1 MKTETMPSI
10 SAHAAIDLGA
20 SSGRVVLGFLTET
33 GLELKEMH
41 RFVNEPYVAD
51 DKLHWDIDRL
61 FSESIAGLRRAVTEC
76 TAAGTVLTSIG
87 IDSWG
92 VDFALLGADGAL
104 DTPIR
109 HHRGSV
115 NPESFIHARGL
126 SESSVYSLSGV
137 ADQAIN
143 TSFQLAELA
152 TEMEFAGERPLFIP
166 DLWVYLLTGS
176 IGTEVTIASTSQLMD
191 PATGD
196 WSGPLISAHGLHG
209 LEFPEIS
216 APGSCA
222 GVTSTSI
229 TDRIGSDEPVT
240 VYRVASHDTASAFA
254 FAEPAGFL
262 APDEVAAGTQGLIS
276 SGTWSVVAV
285 VVPAPV
291 KTSAARISHFTNE
304 SAASG
309 TLLLRNLNGMWVLQ
323 ECIRDWERIDGRPV
337 DIQPLL
343 AAASETLGSEDVFDV
358 ADERLLA
365 PDDMVER
372 IHALCREAGRA
383 VPDTRGGVVRA
394 ILDSLAAAYAN
405 AIRAAETITST
416 PITSIRIVGGGS
428 RNALL
433 CQLTAN
439 ATGLNVL
446 AGPTEASSIG
456 NIAVQAVAA
465 GKRDTIA
472 EVYASLHGVGTHST
486 FYIPRGD
493 FLPRHSPSKE
503 SNEH

>member
-1 MKTETMPSI
+1 MTTDTMPII

-20 SSGRVVLGFLTET
+20 SSGRVVLGILTDG

-61 FSESIAGLRRAVTEC
+61 FSESIAGLRKAVSEC

-92 VDFALLGADGAL
+92 VDFALLGPDGSL

-115 NPESFIHARGL
+115 NPDSFISARGL

-137 ADQAIN
+137 PDQAIN

-196 WSGPLISAHGLHG
+196 WSGPLISAHGLGG
-209 LEFPEIS
+209 LEFPVIS
-216 APGSCA
+216 APGSFA
-222 GVTSTSI
+222 GVTSMSI

-254 FAEPAGFL
+254 FAEPAV
-262 APDEVAAGTQGLIS
+262 AASDEVAAGTQGLIS
-276 SGTWSVVAV
+276 SGTWSIVAV
-285 VVPAPV
+285 VVPEPV
-291 KTSAARISHFTNE
+291 KTAAARIAHFTNE
-304 SAASG
+304 RAASG

-323 ECIRDWERIDGRPV
+323 ECIRDWERSDGHPV

-343 AAASETLGSEDVFDV
+343 TAASKTRGSEEVFDV

-372 IHALCREAGRA
+372 IHALCKEVGRA
-383 VPDTRGGVVRA
+383 VPASRGGVVRA

-405 AIRAAETITST
+405 TIRAAEKITNT

-439 ATGLNVL
+439 ATGLRVL

-465 GKRDTIA
+465 GKRDTISQI
-472 EVYASLHGVGTHST
+472 YASLNGVGAQTTTYDPSGDSV
-486 FYIPRGD
+486 PR
-493 FLPRHSPSKE
+493 PAPSKE
-503 SNEH
+503 SHDY